1 MPIATKELLEEGT
14 IRCLDPSVSAINQ
27 YEDSS
32 ELQYDKNV
40 KFELIRCDWIDH
52 QDSVTCFNEEEYEAW
67 WYDNYSIE
75 INLYQSRTRVDYSVI
90 DDYEII
96 DFLHV
101 SQDFLLFDQD
111 LKKKSTIRIHET
123 VLEDSLIN
131 PFNAQTDSIEYLYI
145 DSTETNVNQNA
156 GFTSYK
162 QEFQPDNA
170 K

>member
-1 MPIATKELLEEGT
+1 M
-14 IRCLDPSVSAINQ
+14 
-27 YEDSS
+27 
-32 ELQYDKNV
+32 
-40 KFELIRCDWIDH
+40 
-52 QDSVTCFNEEEYEAW
+52 
-67 WYDNYSIE
+67 
-75 INLYQSRTRVDYSVI
+75 I

-162 QEFQPDNA
+162 QEFQPDNV